1 MFVTLWKFLDD
12 VEHLSLKVEA
22 VHFLVGRIDPFLFA
36 DRVCDALNVLHALR
50 NYCAVY
56 QSLNLVDVGHDCAPS
71 NMLQTPTMTSK
82 IKLVVVGRV
91 LVLHFSETV
100 LVGERD
106 YGSLVIPGLLLASA
120 LHFDFSARH
129 KTRWAIPPISCTRLP
144 LQS

>member
-1 MFVTLWKFLDD
+1 MFVTLWKFLHD

-50 NYCAVY
+50 NHCAVY

-91 LVLHFSETV
+91 LVLHLSESV
-100 LVGERD
+100 LVGTSQFSKIRF
-106 YGSLVIPGLLLASA
+106 LIPKVG
-120 LHFDFSARH
+120 R
-129 KTRWAIPPISCTRLP
+129 
-144 LQS
+144 